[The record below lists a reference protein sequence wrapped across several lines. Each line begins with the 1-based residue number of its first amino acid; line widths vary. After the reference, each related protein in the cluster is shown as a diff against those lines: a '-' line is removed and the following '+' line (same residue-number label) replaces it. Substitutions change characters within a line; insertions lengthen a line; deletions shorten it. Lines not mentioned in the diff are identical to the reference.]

1 MKVLWRLC
9 VLYLILMTCF
19 TSHAA
24 PSANVPIKPRIIIIL
39 DDLGYRQS
47 DLAAFRLPSEVTFS
61 ILPQTPLAQTISRKA
76 EQQGRA
82 VMLHMPMQSTSG
94 KAMGPLGLSTDMYP
108 AAITHTLRAAL
119 KSVPNA
125 VGVNNHMGSAFTVE
139 EQAMQT
145 IMEEIKRQGLFFVDS
160 RTSVYTTAQ
169 KVAERLGVPNTSR
182 QVFLDNDRSTRSLY
196 KQFEYTKKLAK
207 RNGTVVVIAHPY
219 PETLTFLT
227 QILPTLANEGIT
239 LTSVDEYFS
248 ESSSESFSELS
259 SELDKDIDVLSSKDV
274 DKNALS
280 EAIAAAPNE

>member
-1 MKVLWRLC
+1 
-9 VLYLILMTCF
+9 MTSF

-24 PSANVPIKPRIIIIL
+24 GSATIPVKPRVIIIL
-39 DDLGYRQS
+39 DDLGYRKS
-47 DLAAFRLPSEVTFS
+47 DMAAFALPSEVTFS

-125 VGVNNHMGSAFTVE
+125 VGVNNHMGSAFTVKE
-139 EQAMQT
+139 PAMQT

-160 RTSVYTTAQ
+160 RTSVNTTAQ
-169 KVAERLGVPNTSR
+169 QVADRVGVPNASR
-182 QVFLDNDRSTRSLY
+182 QVFLDNDRSVASLN
-196 KQFEYTKKLAK
+196 KQFEYTKRLAK

-219 PETLTFLT
+219 PETITFLAHT
-227 QILPTLANEGIT
+227 LPNLVNEGIALASVNDYFEEVANTSNGVSNST
-239 LTSVDEYFS
+239 LAKEAYR
-248 ESSSESFSELS
+248 
-259 SELDKDIDVLSSKDV
+259 KP
-274 DKNALS
+274 LS
-280 EAIAAAPNE
+280 EAQAAAPNE

>member
-9 VLYLILMTCF
+9 ILSLMIMTSF

-24 PSANVPIKPRIIIIL
+24 ASATIPVKPRVIIIL

-47 DLAAFRLPSEVTFS
+47 DMAAFALPSEVTFS

-125 VGVNNHMGSAFTVE
+125 VGVNNHMGSAFTVKE
-139 EQAMQT
+139 PAMQT

-160 RTSVYTTAQ
+160 RTSVNTTAQ
-169 KVAERLGVPNTSR
+169 QVADRVGVPNTSR
-182 QVFLDNDRSTRSLY
+182 QVFLDNDRSVASLN
-196 KQFEYTKKLAK
+196 KQFEYTKRLAK

-219 PETLTFLT
+219 PETITFLAHT
-227 QILPTLANEGIT
+227 LPSLVNEGIALASVNDYFAEAADTSTGVSNST
-239 LTSVDEYFS
+239 LAKGVHRKPLS
-248 ESSSESFSELS
+248 ESE
-259 SELDKDIDVLSSKDV
+259 
-274 DKNALS
+274 
-280 EAIAAAPNE
+280 AAAPNE

>member
-9 VLYLILMTCF
+9 ILSLMIMTSF

-24 PSANVPIKPRIIIIL
+24 ASATIPVKPRVIIIL
-39 DDLGYRQS
+39 DDLGYRKS
-47 DLAAFRLPSEVTFS
+47 DMVAFALPSEVTFS

-76 EQQGRA
+76 KQQGRA

-125 VGVNNHMGSAFTVE
+125 VGVNNHMGSAFTVKE
-139 EQAMQT
+139 PAMQT

-160 RTSVYTTAQ
+160 RTSVNTTAQ
-169 KVAERLGVPNTSR
+169 QVADRVGVPNASR
-182 QVFLDNDRSTRSLY
+182 QVFLDNDRSVASLN
-196 KQFEYTKKLAK
+196 KQFEYTKRLAK

-219 PETLTFLT
+219 PETITFLAHT
-227 QILPTLANEGIT
+227 LPSLVNEGIALASVNDYFEEVVNTSNGVSNST
-239 LTSVDEYFS
+239 LVKEVHR
-248 ESSSESFSELS
+248 
-259 SELDKDIDVLSSKDV
+259 KP
-274 DKNALS
+274 LS
-280 EAIAAAPNE
+280 EAQAAAPNE

>member
-1 MKVLWRLC
+1 
-9 VLYLILMTCF
+9 MTSF

-24 PSANVPIKPRIIIIL
+24 ASATIPVKPRVIIIL
-39 DDLGYRQS
+39 DDLGYRKS
-47 DLAAFRLPSEVTFS
+47 DMAAFALPSEVTFS

-139 EQAMQT
+139 EPAMQT

-160 RTSVYTTAQ
+160 RTSVNTTAQ
-169 KVAERLGVPNTSR
+169 QVADRVGVPNTSR
-182 QVFLDNDRSTRSLY
+182 QVFLDNDRSVASLN
-196 KQFEYTKKLAK
+196 KQFEYTKRLAK

-219 PETLTFLT
+219 PETITFLAHT
-227 QILPTLANEGIT
+227 LPSLVNEGIALASVNDYFAEAADTSTGVSNST
-239 LTSVDEYFS
+239 LAKGVHRKPLS
-248 ESSSESFSELS
+248 ESE
-259 SELDKDIDVLSSKDV
+259 
-274 DKNALS
+274 
-280 EAIAAAPNE
+280 AAAPNE

>member
-9 VLYLILMTCF
+9 VLSLIIMTSF

-24 PSANVPIKPRIIIIL
+24 ASATISVEPRVIIIL
-39 DDLGYRQS
+39 DDLGYRKS
-47 DLAAFRLPSEVTFS
+47 DMAAFALPSEVTFS
-61 ILPQTPLAQTISRKA
+61 ILPRTPLAQTISRKA

-139 EQAMQT
+139 EPAMQT

-160 RTSVYTTAQ
+160 RTSVNTTAQ
-169 KVAERLGVPNTSR
+169 QVADRVGVPNASR
-182 QVFLDNDRSTRSLY
+182 QVFLDNDRSEASLS
-196 KQFEYTKKLAK
+196 KQFEYTKRLAK

-219 PETLTFLT
+219 PETITFLAHT
-227 QILPTLANEGIT
+227 LPSLATEGIA
-239 LTSVDEYFS
+239 LASVNDYFTQVS
-248 ESSSESFSELS
+248 NTPSSLPN
-259 SELDKDIDVLSSKDV
+259 
-274 DKNALS
+274 NAVVKEVHRKPLL
-280 EAIAAAPNE
+280 ETEAAAPNE

>member
-9 VLYLILMTCF
+9 ILSLMIMTSF

-24 PSANVPIKPRIIIIL
+24 ASATIPVKPRVIIIL
-39 DDLGYRQS
+39 DDLGYRKS
-47 DLAAFRLPSEVTFS
+47 DMAAFALPSEVTFS

-139 EQAMQT
+139 EPAMQT

-160 RTSVYTTAQ
+160 RTSVNTAVQ
-169 KVAERLGVPNTSR
+169 QVADRAGVPNTSR
-182 QVFLDNDRSTRSLY
+182 QVILDNDRSVASLN
-196 KQFEYTKKLAK
+196 KQFEYTKRLAK

-219 PETLTFLT
+219 PETITFLAHT
-227 QILPTLANEGIT
+227 LPSLVNEGIALASVNDYFAEAADTSTGVSNST
-239 LTSVDEYFS
+239 LAKGVHRKPLS
-248 ESSSESFSELS
+248 ESE
-259 SELDKDIDVLSSKDV
+259 
-274 DKNALS
+274 
-280 EAIAAAPNE
+280 AAAPNE